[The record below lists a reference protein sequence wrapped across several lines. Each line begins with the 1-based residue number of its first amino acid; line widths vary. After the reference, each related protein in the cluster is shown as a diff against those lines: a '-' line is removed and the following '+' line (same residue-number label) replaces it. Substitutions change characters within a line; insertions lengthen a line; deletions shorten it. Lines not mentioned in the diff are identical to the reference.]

1 MHTQVL
7 IVAAPGRGPRI
18 ECVGGVAARRTAPDA
33 VHLVSTAATPLGG
46 DTIEVRVI
54 VEAGA
59 RLRVRSVAAMVV
71 LPGATTTQSRSG
83 WDLEVAGELDLDP
96 EPTVIAGGSSHLA
109 TTRLQIADAGRVRL
123 RERVQVGRAGEQDG
137 FWEGALHVDRD
148 ALPVVRHRVEL
159 GAGAVSDDEIA
170 APRAYV
176 SEFCY
181 PESDL
186 GVIRTAER
194 YGSRR
199 DQVVMALADGGCL
212 SAWQGP
218 RL

>member
-7 IVAAPGRGPRI
+7 IVATAGRGPRI
-18 ECVGGVAARRTAPDA
+18 ECVGGIAARRTAPDA

-46 DTIEVRVI
+46 DTIDVRVI

-59 RLRVRSVAAMVV
+59 RLQVRSVAAMVV

-83 WDLEVAGELDLDP
+83 WELEVAGELDLDP
-96 EPTVIAGGSSHLA
+96 EPTVIAGGSSHQA
-109 TTRLQIADAGRVRL
+109 TTRLQIAEAGRVRL
-123 RERVQVGRAGEQDG
+123 RERVQVGRAGEQQG
-137 FWEGALHVDRD
+137 FWEGALHVDHD

-159 GAGAVSDDEIA
+159 GAGAVGDDEIA
-170 APRAYV
+170 TARAYV
-176 SEFCY
+176 SEFRY
-181 PESDL
+181 PESDF
-186 GVIRTAER
+186 GVVRTAER
-194 YGSRR
+194 YEPRR

>member
-7 IVAAPGRGPRI
+7 IVATPGRGPRI

-46 DTIEVRVI
+46 DTIDVRVI

-71 LPGATTTQSRSG
+71 LPGATTTQSRSS
-83 WDLEVAGELDLDP
+83 WELEVAGELDLDP
-96 EPTVIAGGSSHLA
+96 EPTVIAGGSSHQA
-109 TTRLQIADAGRVRL
+109 TTRLQIAEAGRVRL
-123 RERVQVGRAGEQDG
+123 RERVQVGRAGEQHG
-137 FWEGALHVDRD
+137 FWEGSLHVDHETV
-148 ALPVVRHRVEL
+148 PVVRHRVEL

-176 SEFCY
+176 SEFSY

-186 GVIRTAER
+186 GVIRTADGYE
-194 YGSRR
+194 SRR
-199 DQVVMALADGGCL
+199 DQVVMALADRGCL

>member
-18 ECVGGVAARRTAPDA
+18 ECVGGVAARRTAPDT

-46 DTIEVRVI
+46 DTIDVRVI
-54 VEAGA
+54 VAAGA
-59 RLRVRSVAAMVV
+59 RLQVRSVAAMMV
-71 LPGATTTQSRSG
+71 LPGAATTQSRSS

-96 EPTVIAGGSSHLA
+96 EPTVIAGGSSHQA
-109 TTRLQIADAGRVRL
+109 TTRLQIADEGRVRL
-123 RERVQVGRAGEQDG
+123 RERVQVGRSGEEHG
-137 FWEGALHVDRD
+137 FWEGALNVDRD

-176 SEFCY
+176 SEFLY
-181 PESDL
+181 PESDF
-186 GVIRTAER
+186 GVIRNAER
-194 YGSRR
+194 YESRR

>member
-46 DTIEVRVI
+46 DTIAVRVV

-59 RLRVRSVAAMVV
+59 RLRVRSVAAMMV
-71 LPGATTTQSRSG
+71 LPAATTTQSRSG
-83 WDLEVAGELDLDP
+83 WDLDVAGELDIDP
-96 EPTVIAGGSSHLA
+96 EPTVIAGGSSHEA
-109 TTRLQIADAGRVRL
+109 TTRLQIAGAGRVRV
-123 RERVQVGRAGEQDG
+123 RERVQIGRTGEEHG
-137 FWEGALHVDRD
+137 FWSGSLHVDRD
-148 ALPVVRHRVEL
+148 GLPLVRHRVEL

-176 SEFCY
+176 SEFRY
-181 PESDL
+181 PESDF

-194 YGSRR
+194 YESRR
-199 DQVVMALADGGCL
+199 DHVVMALADGGCL
-212 SAWQGP
+212 SAWQGA

>member
-46 DTIEVRVI
+46 DTIDVRVI

-59 RLRVRSVAAMVV
+59 RLRMRSVAAMLV
-71 LPGATTTQSRSG
+71 LPGATTTQSHSA

-96 EPTVIAGGSSHLA
+96 EPTVIAGGSSHRA
-109 TTRLQIADAGRVRL
+109 MTQVQIADQGRVRL
-123 RERVQVGRAGEQDG
+123 RERVQIGRAGEQDG
-137 FWEGALHVDRD
+137 FWDGCLHVDRD

-176 SEFCY
+176 SEFIY
-181 PESDL
+181 PESDF
-186 GVIRTAER
+186 GVIRNAQR
-194 YGSRR
+194 YESRR

>member
-1 MHTQVL
+1 MHTRVL

-46 DTIEVRVI
+46 DTIDVRVI

-59 RLRVRSVAAMVV
+59 RLRVRSVAAMMV
-71 LPGATTTQSRSG
+71 LPGTSTMQSHSA
-83 WDLEVAGELDLDP
+83 WDLEIAGELDLDP
-96 EPTVIAGGSSHLA
+96 EPTVIAGGSSHRA
-109 TTRLQIADAGRVRL
+109 TTRVQIADQGRVRL
-123 RERVQVGRAGEQDG
+123 RERVQIGRTGEQDG
-137 FWEGALHVDRD
+137 FWDGSLYVDCD

-176 SEFCY
+176 SEFVY
-181 PESDL
+181 PESDF
-186 GVIRTAER
+186 GVIRDAQR
-194 YGSRR
+194 YESRR

>member
-46 DTIEVRVI
+46 DTIDVRVI

-59 RLRVRSVAAMVV
+59 RLRLRSVAAMVV
-71 LPGATTTQSRSG
+71 LPGATTTQSRSA
-83 WDLEVAGELDLDP
+83 WELEVAGELDLDP

-109 TTRLQIADAGRVRL
+109 TTRLHIADAGRVRL
-123 RERVQVGRAGEQDG
+123 RERVQVGRAGEQHG

-181 PESDL
+181 PENDL
-186 GVIRTAER
+186 GVMRTAER
-194 YGSRR
+194 CESRR

>member
-46 DTIEVRVI
+46 DTIDVRVI

-59 RLRVRSVAAMVV
+59 RLQVRSVAAMMV
-71 LPGATTTQSRSG
+71 LPGATTLQSHSS
-83 WDLEVAGELDLDP
+83 WALEIAGELDLDP
-96 EPTVIAGGSSHLA
+96 EPTVVAGGSSHRA
-109 TTRLQIADAGRVRL
+109 TTRVQIADQGRVRL
-123 RERVQVGRAGEQDG
+123 RERVQIGRTGEHDG
-137 FWEGALHVDRD
+137 FWDGSLHVDRD

-159 GAGAVSDDEIA
+159 GAGAVSDDDIA

-176 SEFCY
+176 SEFIY
-181 PESDL
+181 PESDF
-186 GVIRTAER
+186 GVIRNAQR
-194 YGSRR
+194 YESRR

-218 RL
+218 KL

>member
-7 IVAAPGRGPRI
+7 IVATPGRGPRI

-46 DTIEVRVI
+46 DTIDVRVI

-71 LPGATTTQSRSG
+71 LPGAMTAQSRSA

-96 EPTVIAGGSSHLA
+96 EPTVVAGGSSHRA
-109 TTRLQIADAGRVRL
+109 TTRLQIAETGRVRL
-123 RERVQVGRAGEQDG
+123 RERVQVGRTGEQHG
-137 FWEGALHVDRD
+137 FWEGTLHVDHE

-186 GVIRTAER
+186 GVIRTADGYE
-194 YGSRR
+194 SRR
-199 DQVVMALADGGCL
+199 DQVVMPLADGGCL

>member
-7 IVAAPGRGPRI
+7 IVATPGRGPRI

-46 DTIEVRVI
+46 DTIDVRVI

-71 LPGATTTQSRSG
+71 LPGATTTQSRSS
-83 WDLEVAGELDLDP
+83 WELEVAGELDLDP
-96 EPTVIAGGSSHLA
+96 EPTVVAGGSSHQA
-109 TTRLQIADAGRVRL
+109 TTRLQIAEAGRVRL
-123 RERVQVGRAGEQDG
+123 RERVQVGRAGEQHG
-137 FWEGALHVDRD
+137 FWEGALHVDHD
-148 ALPVVRHRVEL
+148 TLPVVRHRVEL

-176 SEFCY
+176 SEFSY

-186 GVIRTAER
+186 GVIRTAEG
-194 YGSRR
+194 YESRR

>member
-46 DTIEVRVI
+46 DTIDVRVI

-59 RLRVRSVAAMVV
+59 RLQVRSVAAMMV
-71 LPGATTTQSRSG
+71 LPGATTMQSHSS
-83 WDLEVAGELDLDP
+83 WDLEIAGELDLDP
-96 EPTVIAGGSSHLA
+96 EPTVVAGGSSHRA
-109 TTRLQIADAGRVRL
+109 TTRVQIADQGRVRL
-123 RERVQVGRAGEQDG
+123 RERVQIGRTGEQDG
-137 FWEGALHVDRD
+137 FWDGSLHVDRD

-159 GAGAVSDDEIA
+159 GAGAVSDDDIA

-176 SEFCY
+176 SEFIY
-181 PESDL
+181 PESDF
-186 GVIRTAER
+186 GVIRNAQR
-194 YGSRR
+194 YESRR
-199 DQVVMALADGGCL
+199 DQVLMALADGGCL

-218 RL
+218 KL

>member
-18 ECVGGVAARRTAPDA
+18 ECVGGVAARRTAPDT

-46 DTIEVRVI
+46 DTIDVRVI

-59 RLRVRSVAAMVV
+59 RLQVRSVAAMMV
-71 LPGATTTQSRSG
+71 LPGAATTRSRSS

-96 EPTVIAGGSSHLA
+96 EPTVIAGGSSHQA
-109 TTRLQIADAGRVRL
+109 RTRLQIADAGRVRL
-123 RERVQVGRAGEQDG
+123 RERVQVGRSGEEHG
-137 FWEGALHVDRD
+137 FWEGSLYVDHD
-148 ALPVVRHRVEL
+148 ALPVMRHRVEL

-176 SEFCY
+176 SEFLY
-181 PESDL
+181 PEIDF
-186 GVIRTAER
+186 GVIRSAER
-194 YGSRR
+194 YESRR

>member
-46 DTIEVRVI
+46 DTIDVRVV

-59 RLRVRSVAAMVV
+59 RLRLRSVAAMMV
-71 LPGATTTQSRSG
+71 LPGATTTRSRSG
-83 WDLEVAGELDLDP
+83 WDLEVAGELDVDP
-96 EPTVIAGGSSHLA
+96 EPTVIAGGSSHEA
-109 TTRLQIADAGRVRL
+109 TTRLRITGDGRVRV
-123 RERVQVGRAGEQDG
+123 RERVQVGRVGEQHG
-137 FWEGALHVDRD
+137 FWSGSLHVDRD
-148 ALPVVRHRVEL
+148 GSPVVRHRVEL

-176 SEFCY
+176 SEFRY
-181 PESDL
+181 PESDF
-186 GVIRTAER
+186 GVIRNGQGYE
-194 YGSRR
+194 SRR
-199 DQVVMALADGGCL
+199 DHVVMALADGGCL

-218 RL
+218 KL

>member
-46 DTIEVRVI
+46 DTIDVRVI

-59 RLRVRSVAAMVV
+59 RLQVRSVAAMMV
-71 LPGATTTQSRSG
+71 LPGATTLQSHSS
-83 WDLEVAGELDLDP
+83 WDLEIAGELDLDP
-96 EPTVIAGGSSHLA
+96 EPTVVAGGSSHRA
-109 TTRLQIADAGRVRL
+109 TTRVQIADQGRVRL
-123 RERVQVGRAGEQDG
+123 RERVQIGRTGEHDG
-137 FWEGALHVDRD
+137 FWDGSLHVDRD

-159 GAGAVSDDEIA
+159 GAGAVSDDDIA

-176 SEFCY
+176 SEFVY
-181 PESDL
+181 PESDF
-186 GVIRTAER
+186 GVIRNAQR
-194 YGSRR
+194 YESRR

-218 RL
+218 KL

>member
-7 IVAAPGRGPRI
+7 IVATPGRGPRI

-46 DTIEVRVI
+46 DTIDVRVV

-71 LPGATTTQSRSG
+71 LPGATTTQSRSE
-83 WDLEVAGELDLDP
+83 WELEVAGELDLDP
-96 EPTVIAGGSSHLA
+96 EPTVVAGGSRHQA
-109 TTRLQIADAGRVRL
+109 TTRLQIAEAGRVRL
-123 RERVQVGRAGEQDG
+123 RERVQVGRAGEQQG
-137 FWEGALHVDRD
+137 FWEGTLHVDHD

-159 GAGAVSDDEIA
+159 GAGAVGDDEIA
-170 APRAYV
+170 ASRAYV

-181 PESDL
+181 PESDF

-194 YGSRR
+194 YESRR

>member
-18 ECVGGVAARRTAPDA
+18 ECVGGVAVRRTAPDA

-46 DTIEVRVI
+46 DTIDVRVI

-59 RLRVRSVAAMVV
+59 RLQVRSVAAMMV
-71 LPGATTTQSRSG
+71 LPGATTMQSHSA
-83 WDLEVAGELDLDP
+83 WELEIAGELDLDP
-96 EPTVIAGGSSHLA
+96 EPTVIAGGSRHRA
-109 TTRLQIADAGRVRL
+109 TTRVQIAGQGRVRL
-123 RERVQVGRAGEQDG
+123 RERVQIGRTGEQDG
-137 FWEGALHVDRD
+137 FWDGALHVDRD

-176 SEFCY
+176 SEFVY

-186 GVIRTAER
+186 GVIRNAPRDE
-194 YGSRR
+194 SRR